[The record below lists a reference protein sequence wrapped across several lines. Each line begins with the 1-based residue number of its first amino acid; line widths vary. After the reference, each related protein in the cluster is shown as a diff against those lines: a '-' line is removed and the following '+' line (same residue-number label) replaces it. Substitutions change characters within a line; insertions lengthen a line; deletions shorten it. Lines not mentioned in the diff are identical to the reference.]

1 MSEAKTI
8 FSINAFPG
16 NKAHGL
22 AWPAM
27 KRHLIDVARSCFS
40 NTQDNLGVVAYL
52 VNEAK
57 YSEIYFMYHGHAPP
71 PEDDQLPQSS
81 SSSQGAVAIGP
92 KIHKY
97 TKPKM
102 PVQANFDLKEKKE
115 RENYQFQTKN
125 WQDESNAVQSFR
137 SKLLAALDEVALSA
151 IGTDDERVTMKLED
165 IYEALDLRFS
175 TVSASELK
183 RELKKNQRANRHDF

>member
-1 MSEAKTI
+1 MSEAKTN

-57 YSEIYFMYHGHAPP
+57 YSEIYFMYHVSTP
-71 PEDDQLPQSS
+71 
-81 SSSQGAVAIGP
+81 
-92 KIHKY
+92 
-97 TKPKM
+97 TK
-102 PVQANFDLKEKKE
+102 F
-115 RENYQFQTKN
+115 
-125 WQDESNAVQSFR
+125 
-137 SKLLAALDEVALSA
+137 
-151 IGTDDERVTMKLED
+151 
-165 IYEALDLRFS
+165 
-175 TVSASELK
+175 EL
-183 RELKKNQRANRHDF
+183 